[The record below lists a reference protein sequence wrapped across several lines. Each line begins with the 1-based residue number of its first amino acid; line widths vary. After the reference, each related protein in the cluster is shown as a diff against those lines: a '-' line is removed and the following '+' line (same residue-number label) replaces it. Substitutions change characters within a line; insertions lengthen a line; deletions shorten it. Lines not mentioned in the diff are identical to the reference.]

1 MEQRRHSDFTKIMDL
16 IKANVLQQTY
26 NQEMMLRMRKI
37 IRRETSFLYGFT
49 ECIAQNF
56 DPIFRYL
63 FAMSFILM
71 QAVNYIH
78 QLDATQAFSFL
89 AAAIIVTLI
98 FIAGLLIN
106 IILYRKKKSNL
117 NFPQA
122 VVFYLK
128 CKCFVAS
135 SVIDNYD

>member
-1 MEQRRHSDFTKIMDL
+1 
-16 IKANVLQQTY
+16 
-26 NQEMMLRMRKI
+26 
-37 IRRETSFLYGFT
+37 
-49 ECIAQNF
+49 
-56 DPIFRYL
+56 
-63 FAMSFILM
+63 M

-135 SVIDNYD
+135 SVIDNYDWTKLALWRSILHDI

>member
-1 MEQRRHSDFTKIMDL
+1 
-16 IKANVLQQTY
+16 
-26 NQEMMLRMRKI
+26 
-37 IRRETSFLYGFT
+37 
-49 ECIAQNF
+49 
-56 DPIFRYL
+56 
-63 FAMSFILM
+63 M

-78 QLDATQAFSFL
+78 QLDTTQAFSFL

-135 SVIDNYD
+135 SVIDNYDWTKLVLLRSSLTRYITLFNKT